1 MWARDGASTDCDIV
15 YSSEHSA
22 GCYYDASV
30 YFRWV
35 NGFAAFFMI
44 GIGLFMIFVGAKFI
58 IWVLGIIVFFL
69 VQCFVFAVS
78 YSYGFVDPV
87 TLFRSQEVSG
97 SNGTIAILV
106 LVISVLLG
114 VMAAY
119 YLTQF
124 VSKIFLVIL
133 AF

>member
-1 MWARDGASTDCDIV
+1 VWARDGASTDCDIV
-15 YSSEHSA
+15 FSSEHSA
-22 GCYYDASV
+22 RCYYDVSV

-35 NGFAAFFMI
+35 NGFVAFFMI

-119 YLTQF
+119 YLTQL